1 MPKLT
6 WGRIIDSMDH
16 ALGCILF
23 QNNLRWRPDDVIKYR
38 KIKVAYMRKK
48 HNISVHFMVL
58 LDPIILK
65 VKTVVIIVKTNFL
78 MGKINEK

>member
-23 QNNLRWRPDDVIKYR
+23 KNNCVYE
-38 KIKVAYMRKK
+38 KK
-48 HNISVHFMVL
+48 HNIFVHFMVL
-58 LDPIILK
+58 LNPIILK